1 LPRPAVHI
9 IFNKED
15 ELDFE
20 EEWQAEEERVDGLL
34 KEANRYVS
42 ALKGWKRACVTGHFN
57 DRQKASSLVAQMAPN
72 FAEPVTRAAGAW
84 SVDVREYLGGD
95 QWRKDVIATTASER
109 FGLRVAEENDTLVSS
124 PVIVR
129 AQPGRGV
136 LQIGRQNWPHLRPR
150 AVAAELK
157 RLRDR
162 TGSANSAEFLES
174 LYGVWNSQKASKPV
188 YLKFREIYEMWS
200 LTPGWKRE
208 NPLAK
213 FAQDVYA
220 LNRADLESTR
230 AGKKFEFVRPSAN
243 AKANETLNVIAE
255 DGRLVSYLGI
265 RFYEPST
272 ERALTPD

>member
-1 LPRPAVHI
+1 
-9 IFNKED
+9 
-15 ELDFE
+15 LDFE
-20 EEWQAEEERVDGLL
+20 AEWQAEEERVDGLL

-42 ALKGWKRACVTGHFN
+42 SLKAWKRACVTGHFN
-57 DRQKASSLVAQMAPN
+57 DRQKASSLAAQMAPDL
-72 FAEPVTRAAGAW
+72 AEPVTQAASAW
-84 SVDVREYLGGD
+84 NVDVREYLSGD
-95 QWRKDVIATTASER
+95 QWRKDVMTTAASER

-129 AQPGRGV
+129 AQAGRGV
-136 LQIGRQNWPHLRPR
+136 LQINRQNWPHLRPR

-174 LYGVWNSQKASKPV
+174 LFAVWNSQKASKPV
-188 YLKFREIYEMWS
+188 YLKFREIYDMWI

-220 LNRADLESTR
+220 LNLASIDATR
-230 AGKKFEFVRPSAN
+230 AGKRFEFIRPSAN
-243 AKANETLNVIAE
+243 PKLNEIITVIAE
-255 DGRLVSYLGI
+255 DGRPISYLGI
-265 RFYEPST
+265 RFYAPTLSREPAADQ
-272 ERALTPD
+272 E